1 MTTTQILFLVIVQ
14 DDTANNTDNNE
25 QHLIQG
31 LLANLHR
38 LYIADLQNPF
48 KHLSNPNITSQ
59 RFDQGV
65 QKLIGSFNQG
75 ADL

>member
-1 MTTTQILFLVIVQ
+1 MTTTKILFLVIVQ
-14 DDTANNTDNNE
+14 DDASTSGENNE
-25 QHLIQG
+25 EHLIQG

-48 KHLSNPNITSQ
+48 KDLSNPNITSE